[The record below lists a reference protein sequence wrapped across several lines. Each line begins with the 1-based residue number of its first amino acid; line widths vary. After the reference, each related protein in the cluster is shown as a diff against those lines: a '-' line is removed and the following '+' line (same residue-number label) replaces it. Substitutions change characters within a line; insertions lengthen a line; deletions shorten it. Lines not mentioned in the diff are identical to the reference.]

1 MSGVD
6 NNSRI
11 AKNTLLLYF
20 RMFFTMAISLYTSR
34 VVLSTLGIT
43 DFGLY
48 SVVGGVVSS
57 FIFLN
62 GAMASS
68 TQRYLTVE
76 LEKGDKQKL
85 RDVFSISLMFHFAI
99 ALLILIIAE
108 TVGLWFLKNKMT
120 IPENRMIAAMWVYQF
135 SILNVLIIIISVPYN
150 ALIIAHEK
158 MKAFAYISIFEVVLK
173 LLIVLLLGFLNY
185 DKLILYAVLYFLLQL
200 VIRYIYGRYCR
211 LNFPETKFEYKK
223 YDVAFMKEMGSF
235 AGWHLI
241 GNFSAMTFTQGVN
254 ILLNI
259 FYGPVLNAARGIA
272 VQVQGVVSQFF
283 INFQMALNPQITKS
297 YASGNFQYMYNLIYG
312 SSKFT
317 FYLLLL
323 LCLPLY
329 IETDYVLSLWLTEVP
344 PNTVIFLRLILISA
358 IIDAVANPLI
368 ISAMATGN
376 VKKFE
381 IAIGVILLLI
391 LPISYFCLRLG
402 CPAYSV
408 FVIQIVFVFI
418 AYLARLILIK
428 SMISLPLKT
437 YFVEVVIKI
446 FLVFIF
452 SVPLPIMLKTMLP
465 NNFIS
470 FITICLFSILS
481 VATVV
486 YSIGLNGM
494 EKNFIKEKLFSII
507 KKIKK

>member
-1 MSGVD
+1 
-6 NNSRI
+6 
-11 AKNTLLLYF
+11 
-20 RMFFTMAISLYTSR
+20 
-34 VVLSTLGIT
+34 
-43 DFGLY
+43 
-48 SVVGGVVSS
+48 
-57 FIFLN
+57 
-62 GAMASS
+62 
-68 TQRYLTVE
+68 
-76 LEKGDKQKL
+76 
-85 RDVFSISLMFHFAI
+85 
-99 ALLILIIAE
+99 
-108 TVGLWFLKNKMT
+108 
-120 IPENRMIAAMWVYQF
+120 
-135 SILNVLIIIISVPYN
+135 
-150 ALIIAHEK
+150 
-158 MKAFAYISIFEVVLK
+158 
-173 LLIVLLLGFLNY
+173 
-185 DKLILYAVLYFLLQL
+185 
-200 VIRYIYGRYCR
+200 
-211 LNFPETKFEYKK
+211 
-223 YDVAFMKEMGSF
+223 
-235 AGWHLI
+235 
-241 GNFSAMTFTQGVN
+241 
-254 ILLNI
+254 
-259 FYGPVLNAARGIA
+259 
-272 VQVQGVVSQFF
+272 
-283 INFQMALNPQITKS
+283 MALNPQITKS

-391 LPISYFCLRLG
+391 LPVSYFCLRLG

>member
-1 MSGVD
+1 MKSVD
-6 NNSRI
+6 NNKRI
-11 AKNTLLLYF
+11 AKNTLLLYI

-34 VVLSTLGIT
+34 IILSTLGIS

-68 TQRYLTVE
+68 TQRYLTFE
-76 LEKGDKQKL
+76 LEKGDIQKL
-85 RDVFSISLMFHFAI
+85 REVFSISLIFHFSIAI
-99 ALLILIIAE
+99 LLFVLAE
-108 TVGLWFLKNKMT
+108 TVGLWFLINKMT
-120 IPENRMIAAMWVYQF
+120 IPENRRTAAMWVYQF

-150 ALIIAHEK
+150 ALIIANEK
-158 MKAFAYISIFEVVLK
+158 MKAFAYISVLEVVLK
-173 LLIVLLLGFLNY
+173 LAIVFLLGFLEY
-185 DKLILYAVLYFLLQL
+185 DKLIVYAMLYFSLQL
-200 VIRYIYGRYCR
+200 VIRFVYGRYCR

-223 YDVAFMKEMGSF
+223 YDVVFMKEMGAF

-272 VQVQGVVSQFF
+272 VQVQGVISQFF
-283 INFQMALNPQITKS
+283 VNFQMALNPQITKS
-297 YASGNFQYMYNLIYG
+297 YAADNHQYMYSLIYG

-329 IETDYVLSLWLTEVP
+329 IETEYVLSLWLKEVP
-344 PNTVIFLRLILISA
+344 PNTVIFLRLILVSA

-368 ISAMATGN
+368 ISAMATGK

-381 IAIGVILLLI
+381 IVIGLILLLI
-391 LPISYFCLRLG
+391 LPVSYFCLTIG
-402 CPAYSV
+402 CPSYSV
-408 FVIQIVFVFI
+408 FIIQIVFVLM
-418 AYLARLILIK
+418 AYIARLLMIK
-428 SMISLPLKT
+428 SMIGLPLRV
-437 YFVEVVIKI
+437 YFSEVLIKI
-446 FLVFIF
+446 FLVIIL
-452 SVPLPIMLKTMLP
+452 SVPLPILLKIFLP
-465 NNFIS
+465 YNFTA
-470 FITICLFSILS
+470 FVTVCLFSIIN
-481 VATVV
+481 VIVVV
-486 YSIGLNGM
+486 YTIGLSCT
-494 EKNFIKEKLFSII
+494 EKNFVKDKLFSFV
-507 KKIKK
+507 KNKI